1 MFVNQNTWKK
11 DSSFK
16 NYSSFCL
23 ASVFKNL
30 TRHTFLIIFI
40 VAAILLTELSLH
52 NTFFHVQIFLEAN
65 WREASLLCPA
75 HMTGLLHTVWW
86 LGESEDNWELI
97 EETQSC
103 YRHSPVRPG
112 LDTAQS
118 DWRPNIVLP
127 PARPDSVIS
136 LTTNKH
142 HSVSWS
148 YIFLRSE
155 KFKSDPTLMPGR
167 MFVIRHI

>member
-11 DSSFK
+11 GSSFQ
-16 NYSSFCL
+16 NCSSFCL

-40 VAAILLTELSLH
+40 VAAIILTELSLH
-52 NTFFHVQIFLEAN
+52 NTFFHVQRFLEAN
-65 WREASLLCPA
+65 WRGASLLGPQSRLL
-75 HMTGLLHTVWW
+75 HMTGLVHTMWW
-86 LGESEDNWELI
+86 RGESEDNWELI
-97 EETQSC
+97 EETHSC

-127 PARPDSVIS
+127 PASQARLGHFSQH
-136 LTTNKH
+136 K
-142 HSVSWS
+142 
-148 YIFLRSE
+148 
-155 KFKSDPTLMPGR
+155 
-167 MFVIRHI
+167 

>member
-23 ASVFKNL
+23 ASEFKNL

-40 VAAILLTELSLH
+40 VAAIILTELSLH
-52 NTFFHVQIFLEAN
+52 TTFFHVQRFLEAN
-65 WREASLLCPA
+65 CREASLLGPD
-75 HMTGLLHTVWW
+75 HMVCLLHNMCR

-97 EETQSC
+97 EETHSC
-103 YRHSPVRPG
+103 YRHSPLRPG
-112 LDTAQS
+112 LATAQS

-127 PARPDSVIS
+127 PSLPPARPDSAIS
-136 LTTNKH
+136 LSRNKH
-142 HSVSWS
+142 FTQAVLPH
-148 YIFLRSE
+148 IFMIAE
-155 KFKSDPTLMPGR
+155 KPAGAPAMTS
-167 MFVIRHI
+167 